1 VLNHPEQP
9 FRDEVNRI
17 AAHYIAPSAPRE
29 LNLSHKDRVL
39 VLKALENTTHPSA
52 FEGVNKLIELTL
64 RNSSHPNFI
73 RWTICNGNKPKVV
86 MARSM
91 ATFMLTLGIVLTVVF
106 CMSHWTRWLRIV
118 VFLPFFFCILIYVAS
133 YKGICL
139 ILHAAG
145 GTRDVKP
152 WESLES
158 MNSAKDEEE
167 RIGTKGTTDS
177 KSQFSEHSNKS
188 IRSKWLDAF
197 GRRNDFE
204 DEAWVT
210 RWKSRP
216 LIQKILVPRTKI
228 KEDGIKFIMNR
239 IVWQSLLWA
248 FIGSALLTT
257 GITAL
262 PKGNTF

>member
-1 VLNHPEQP
+1 MKHPEQP

-29 LNLSHKDRVL
+29 LNLSHKDRIL
-39 VLKALENTTHPSA
+39 VLKALEDSTHPSA
-52 FEGVNKLIELTL
+52 FAGVNELIELTL

-91 ATFMLTLGIVLTVVF
+91 ATFMLSAGILISIF
-106 CMSHWTRWLRIV
+106 LCLSSKARWWRIFA
-118 VFLPFFFCILIYVAS
+118 FLPFFFCILIYVAS

-145 GTRDVKP
+145 STRDLKP
-152 WESLES
+152 WESMENG
-158 MNSAKDEEE
+158 NSAKDEEE
-167 RIGTKGTTDS
+167 RIGVKGASDS
-177 KSQFSEHSNKS
+177 KSQFSEHSGKS
-188 IRSKWLDAF
+188 MKSKWLDAF

-204 DEAWVT
+204 DEAWVK

-216 LIQKILVPRTKI
+216 LLQRILVPRTKI
-228 KEDGIKFIMNR
+228 KEDGIKFMMNR
-239 IVWQSLLWA
+239 IVWQSIAWA
-248 FIGSALLTT
+248 AIGSAVITT
-257 GITAL
+257 AITAI
-262 PKGNTF
+262 PVGHKI